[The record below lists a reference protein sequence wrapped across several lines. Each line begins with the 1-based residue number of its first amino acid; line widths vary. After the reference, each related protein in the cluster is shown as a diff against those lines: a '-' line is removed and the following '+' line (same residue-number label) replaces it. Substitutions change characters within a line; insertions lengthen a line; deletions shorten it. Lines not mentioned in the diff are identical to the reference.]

1 MGTDCRVLVAD
12 GPADAGVGALRLI
25 EPGLAPAARLRQV
38 EPLAGD
44 IDAYRARWLLEDTP

>member
-1 MGTDCRVLVAD
+1 MVAD
-12 GPADAGVGALRLI
+12 GPAGAAFGALRLI